1 MLSWRV
7 RTAVVFCA
15 TAVILLGSPTKSHAI
30 FDWLCPWSN
39 KQQTTATTYVP
50 PFSGRPGVQTP
61 QTVTAP
67 VVVGVPPVR
76 AAMPTT
82 CSYVPQTA
90 YRTAYRQVPVT
101 SYVTATCYDPCTGC
115 PRVTYRP
122 VTSWAYRTVLEPY
135 TTYRIVYSN
144 PCCPTTRYAGAW
156 GGSGTISGAG
166 CSSCAPSV
174 SPATRIGPVPMSGAP
189 APATYPVSGAALP
202 PASQG
207 WPSSPGAGSFVT
219 QPAGSSSAKAP
230 GVSLPWP
237 ETRQRPAAEPNAAAA
252 PPGAPVLNAPN
263 ERATAV
269 PLRQASYAPPATPS
283 AEAGFRVTR
292 RLDATGWQP
301 AK

>member
-1 MLSWRV
+1 MLPWRV
-7 RTAVVFCA
+7 RTAVAFCA
-15 TAVILLGSPTKSHAI
+15 AAVILMGSPTKSHAI
-30 FDWLCPWSN
+30 FDWLCPWSK

-50 PFSGRPGVQTP
+50 PFSGRPAAQAP
-61 QTVTAP
+61 QTLTGP
-67 VVVGVPPVR
+67 VVVGVPPVG

-101 SYVTATCYDPCTGC
+101 GYVPATCYDPCTGC

-135 TTYRIVYSN
+135 TTYRIVYAN
-144 PCCPTTRYAGAW
+144 PCCPRGVSAGAW
-156 GGSGTISGAG
+156 GVLGTVSGAG

-174 SPATRIGPVPMSGAP
+174 SPSPRIGPVPSEDAR
-189 APATYPVSGAALP
+189 
-202 PASQG
+202 
-207 WPSSPGAGSFVT
+207 
-219 QPAGSSSAKAP
+219 

-237 ETRQRPAAEPNAAAA
+237 EPRQRPTAEPNAAVA
-252 PPGAPVLNAPN
+252 PPRAPVLNAPN
-263 ERATAV
+263 DGTTAV
-269 PLRQASYAPPATPS
+269 PLRQASYAPPAAPS
-283 AEAGFRVTR
+283 SEAGFRVTR

>member
-7 RTAVVFCA
+7 RAAVAFCA
-15 TAVILLGSPTKSHAI
+15 TGVILMGSPTKSHAI
-30 FDWLCPWSN
+30 FDWLCPWSK

-50 PFSGRPGVQTP
+50 PFSGRPAAQAP
-61 QTVTAP
+61 QTLSAP
-67 VVVGVPPVR
+67 VVVGVPRVG

-144 PCCPTTRYAGAW
+144 RCCPTTPYAGAW
-156 GGSGTISGAG
+156 GGSGTVSGAG
-166 CSSCAPSV
+166 CSSCAPSAGP
-174 SPATRIGPVPMSGAP
+174 SPRIAPVPMSGAP
-189 APATYPVSGAALP
+189 APT
-202 PASQG
+202 
-207 WPSSPGAGSFVT
+207 SPFAGSIA
-219 QPAGSSSAKAP
+219 PALTPNGWGSLAP
-230 GVSLPWP
+230 VAPAASRSEGARGTNLPWP
-237 ETRQRPAAEPNAAAA
+237 ETRQRPAAEPNAAVA
-252 PPGAPVLNAPN
+252 PPRAPELNAPN
-263 ERATAV
+263 EPATAV
-269 PLRQASYAPPATPS
+269 PLRQASYTPPASPS
-283 AEAGFRVTR
+283 SEAGFRVTR